1 MEGPELLVK
10 ISRGQQEHIDL
21 AEVMCPIC
29 LSVLIEP
36 VKMPCDHILCMPCF
50 EQNVDVSSLTC
61 PICRKRIS
69 VWCRKARKEGTLV
82 FEALWKI
89 LQDKFSARVEARKAG
104 LDDVDADDIIPCL
117 PMHQFVDK
125 GAIKSEFDLQMS
137 RERKEMMKVKTE
149 EDRKSVE
156 LIRKMEEEERQG
168 REGEIEKKRK
178 QEIEDME
185 MARRIEEGEGDSPI
199 KADRGK
205 ENKASSNRGPMDSFL
220 GISEPSKKKSS
231 ISNFSTMSPFTRPQK
246 YEPKQF
252 KPNTERCL
260 STESIQSNNSIDG
273 ELNHFKPIR
282 SAPVSPPKRLPDG
295 SEMEPEVIKTTP
307 RNLSHLFSSSPG
319 PSSTKQSNLG
329 GPSSTRQ
336 SSSSSSHGPSST
348 IQSSSSTRKS
358 SLGGRQGRNSASTRN
373 KLDIPDMTGFT
384 TPSCNG
390 EPGSLY
396 CDETLRLTLTP
407 TPSPGLKRQSFP
419 STSPGLKRPVFSST
433 SDSVDL
439 TLSPSP
445 EVKRQS
451 SSSSSSDNPASPV
464 FKSSLDMD
472 TQDLEQMMDQSEDYG
487 NFDALDPSIIE
498 EQKRMEAQIKQ
509 QIADEKFAQELQE
522 EMDQQERLVNRQ
534 KGSADEYNL
543 RDSAKKLGINSR
555 LPLSPRT
562 PRNGKS
568 KLAMSPK
575 TPGMSGAKSKLA
587 LRLSPRTPK
596 AVRAPRCQVCSGCR
610 RDDCKKCENCLD
622 MVKYGGKNTKKQAC
636 KYREC
641 QKIKEMKSTPKT
653 PGLSGIKRMRDEGID
668 ESNPGVK
675 KSRQMSLLETFKKR
689 PSSGNESDEY

>member
-1 MEGPELLVK
+1 
-10 ISRGQQEHIDL
+10 
-21 AEVMCPIC
+21 
-29 LSVLIEP
+29 
-36 VKMPCDHILCMPCF
+36 
-50 EQNVDVSSLTC
+50 
-61 PICRKRIS
+61 
-69 VWCRKARKEGTLV
+69 
-82 FEALWKI
+82 
-89 LQDKFSARVEARKAG
+89 
-104 LDDVDADDIIPCL
+104 
-117 PMHQFVDK
+117 
-125 GAIKSEFDLQMS
+125 
-137 RERKEMMKVKTE
+137 MKVKTE

-282 SAPVSPPKRLPDG
+282 SFPVSPPKRLPDG

-336 SSSSSSHGPSST
+336 SSSSSSPGPSSTKQSNLGGPSSTSSSSHGPSST

-373 KLDIPDMTGFT
+373 KLDVPDMTGFT

-451 SSSSSSDNPASPV
+451 SFSSSSDNPASPV

-587 LRLSPRTPK
+587 MSL
-596 AVRAPRCQVCSGCR
+596 
-610 RDDCKKCENCLD
+610 
-622 MVKYGGKNTKKQAC
+622 
-636 KYREC
+636 
-641 QKIKEMKSTPKT
+641 KT
-653 PGLSGIKRMRDEGID
+653 PGMSGA
-668 ESNPGVK
+668 
-675 KSRQMSLLETFKKR
+675 KSKL
-689 PSSGNESDEY
+689 